1 MLKLIQSVLLV
12 LFEIIC
18 CKFFYENF
26 GKVRYKGWI
35 NIVQLTLLLGSI
47 LFLSCSFFEY
57 FLMRQF
63 FGIFLFSVFMLW
75 HVQISFKKSLVLA
88 ILFDALLLAVDY
100 LIYLGSKLFG
110 QQHEVGYIWV
120 CLLAKII
127 LFFLILIIR
136 KWFGKKTMEM
146 MSDTE
151 WLRFLFFPIF
161 TIVTISA
168 MMSAFKSI
176 QTIEQTNLLFI
187 IAFGMIGMNMV
198 VFYLINDV
206 AKKEVQIQETKL
218 LQIQGKNKLEMYKS
232 ISENYDN

>member
-18 CKFFYENF
+18 CKFFYEKF

-110 QQHEVGYIWV
+110 RQHEVGYIWTY
-120 CLLAKII
+120 LLAKII
-127 LFFLILIIR
+127 LFFSYSHH
-136 KWFGKKTMEM
+136 KK
-146 MSDTE
+146 
-151 WLRFLFFPIF
+151 
-161 TIVTISA
+161 
-168 MMSAFKSI
+168 
-176 QTIEQTNLLFI
+176 
-187 IAFGMIGMNMV
+187 MV
-198 VFYLINDV
+198 WEKNNGNDV
-206 AKKEVQIQETKL
+206 GQRMVKVFVLSYIYHS
-218 LQIQGKNKLEMYKS
+218 N
-232 ISENYDN
+232 NFCNDVCF